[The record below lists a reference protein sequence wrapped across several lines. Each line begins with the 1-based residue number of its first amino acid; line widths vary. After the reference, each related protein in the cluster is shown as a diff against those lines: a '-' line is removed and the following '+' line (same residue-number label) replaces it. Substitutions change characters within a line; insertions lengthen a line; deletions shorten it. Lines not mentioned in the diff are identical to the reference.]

1 VRIRLEATRFWQAKL
16 SELEGEERKLHA
28 TLDAGVEAII
38 GPKRVLLFKAMMD
51 AACNDDAILIYDLC
65 HGFPIIGTAPVSG
78 NFEQRTA
85 PAKISIATLMETAKW
100 SQETLAGSS
109 RRADDSE
116 LERVVYAETLDER
129 D

>member
-85 PAKISIATLMETAKW
+85 
-100 SQETLAGSS
+100 AGARCL
-109 RRADDSE
+109 RRDAG
-116 LERVVYAETLDER
+116 
-129 D
+129 